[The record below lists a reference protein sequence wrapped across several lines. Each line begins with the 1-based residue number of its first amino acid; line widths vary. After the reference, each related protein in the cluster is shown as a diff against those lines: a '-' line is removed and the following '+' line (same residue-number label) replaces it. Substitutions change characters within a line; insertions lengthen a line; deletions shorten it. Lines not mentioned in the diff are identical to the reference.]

1 MNLNLEYVPIEVRD
15 DFCRKLGS
23 PIPLGLRMKMLK
35 YLETGSPEIW
45 VQIFGISQE

>member
-23 PIPLGLRMKMLK
+23 PIPLGLRMN
-35 YLETGSPEIW
+35 LETGSQEIW